1 MPRIVIN
8 GEEVRSPV
16 ARFVLVVLASVIAA
30 VVLASAAA
38 WVLILLGLGTVVV
51 IIAALV
57 ALLVAAVAV
66 PWAVISARLRRG
78 DRGPRW

>member
-16 ARFVLVVLASVIAA
+16 TRFVLLVFVSVIAA

-38 WVLILLGLGTVVV
+38 WVLILLGVGTVIVV
-51 IIAALV
+51 VVAVL
-57 ALLVAAVAV
+57 ALLAAAIAL
-66 PWAVISARLRRG
+66 PWLVISRAVGRDVGRR
-78 DRGPRW
+78 W